1 MASKRTRGL
10 RQTYNAPIPFG
21 PYNLWLDIDI
31 KSTGNSARLISTLP
45 TLWVASTWKIVLFA
59 RQSSPIALISWITPI
74 SLFTCIIDTR
84 IVSGRNAALNLSR
97 SIKPSSSGS
106 K

>member
-10 RQTYNAPIPFG
+10 RQTYSAPIPFG

-59 RQSSPIALISWITPI
+59 RQNSPIALIS
-74 SLFTCIIDTR
+74 
-84 IVSGRNAALNLSR
+84 
-97 SIKPSSSGS
+97 
-106 K
+106 